1 VRGRLWR
8 SDEHEQVFGGAVE
21 DSLEKGG
28 GQRCTQGL
36 VVPEA
41 SAEQTA
47 NRPVLLAHLHKGG
60 GSNREEHQKGSTR
73 EEKTWRQEKYT
84 LRRSGD
90 NRENGGL

>member
-1 VRGRLWR
+1 MRGRLWR

-47 NRPVLLAHLHKGG
+47 NRPELLAHLHKGWVKQG
-60 GSNREEHQKGSTR
+60 GTPERKYPRREDMETR
-73 EEKTWRQEKYT
+73 KVHVEEKR
-84 LRRSGD
+84 
-90 NRENGGL
+90 